1 METRENNHETIMK
14 EVFGSGKEDIPDSL
28 LSSFHDIRED
38 IDREFMHAGLDQ

>member
-1 METRENNHETIMK
+1 MK